1 MIDTWSRGW
10 EMALEDGLVLCN
22 VYLLHLEVLVRV
34 IMPQLIVLGSGMGNL
49 RRVSEAFGGQSC
61 IL

>member
-10 EMALEDGLVLCN
+10 ETALEDGLVLCN
-22 VYLLHLEVLVRV
+22 VGLLHLEILVRV

-49 RRVSEAFGGQSC
+49 R
-61 IL
+61 